1 MIVDTSALVAI
12 LGDEPEAEAFVEAI
26 RSSRH
31 RRLSAG
37 NYIELG
43 IVVDRQ
49 RDPIASRRVDELLG
63 GLAIVIEP
71 VTPSQS
77 RLARDAYRDFGRGS
91 GHRAGLNFGDCF
103 AYALA
108 RELDEPLL
116 FKGDDFRHT
125 DIPFV
130 GRPAE
135 RRRLSD
141 VMASYGVA
149 TG

>member
-1 MIVDTSALVAI
+1 MIIDTSAIVAI
-12 LGDEPEAEAFVEAI
+12 LSAEPEAEAFVEAI
-26 RSSRH
+26 RSSFH

-37 NYIELG
+37 SYVELG
-43 IVVDRQ
+43 IVVDRR

-63 GLAIVIEP
+63 RLSVIIEP
-71 VTPSQS
+71 VTGSQA
-77 RLARDAYRDFGRGS
+77 RIARDAYRDFGRGN

-125 DIPFV
+125 DIPYV
-130 GRPAE
+130 GRPAD
-135 RRRLSD
+135 RRRLTE
-141 VMASYGVA
+141 ALAAYGV
-149 TG
+149 TTS